1 MQMSRE
7 ISRRSFNYLLA
18 AGAALGT
25 VPWSENLLEPTAL
38 VAGNVEGK
46 VIFPFGTH
54 VYREP
59 HLPLEQFRH
68 DFPILKRLGF
78 TMVKIQE
85 VWAYDER
92 REGEIDLSNVTQV
105 VSDARQ
111 NGLRVYF
118 GVTMENAPA
127 WLWKKW
133 PDATMVYETGQPHN
147 DPVQYVVPAD
157 GKPGPCWHHPGA
169 RQAAVRFIE
178 GVGREVGKFDNV
190 EAWNVWQETGYWP
203 MRPGYPLGVCYCAY
217 TLSEFRR
224 WLRSRYKS
232 LKGLNEAWKC
242 GYGDWEEVQPPRFH
256 PQVPPIIDF
265 RYFMNDV
272 HLSNVL
278 KWKGDAFRRS
288 DPLHRPILA
297 HVAGPTLGGA
307 REWQFAKEL
316 DVLGSSC
323 YPGWTALEK
332 WDADSPAPGKPI
344 SQYVGTSHELWEG
357 VLMKFDYIRSATPH
371 GECWTA
377 ELQSGPIIEGLNR
390 HQRIPDRADI
400 RRWVLGC
407 LAGGVRGICFW
418 NHRPEIFWQEG
429 YGFGLL
435 DWGSDSSP
443 RAEEAGRL
451 SKAINENIELFTHG
465 QHPDPEVGLVMN
477 EDLLN
482 FTEADPSSARKHY
495 VYTIRG
501 IYKSLWTEGF
511 SVRFIEAG
519 AIPSTPEKTKFLI
532 LPFPVALSGRVI
544 TALKNYVR
552 NGGTVL
558 AEACPGRFTN
568 YGMGAKR
575 GYMAPG
581 AQDLFGVRQKRVAMI
596 REPENGA
603 KWVGTATSWGDTVEF
618 HHLVGR
624 GECAQLRVFPAY
636 YLQTFAPSTAT
647 PVLTYDDDYAGCVN
661 TYGKGRACLIG
672 TLLGHGEIAYND
684 PHNRQFLAALLTQ
697 AGIKPDQVGKLNR
710 RRRVY
715 QNKTAWFLIN
725 PTDSAVEE
733 TIPITGHKTVH
744 DLLGE
749 PLPGTS
755 EGVQVTVEPVGIRCL
770 IFES

>member
-1 MQMSRE
+1 MSRE
-7 ISRRSFNYLLA
+7 ISRRAFNYMLT
-18 AGAALGT
+18 AGAALGMKSW
-25 VPWSENLLEPTAL
+25 PDGLLGSPAL
-38 VAGNVEGK
+38 AAGDAKGK

-85 VWAYDER
+85 VWSHDER
-92 REGEIDLSNVTQV
+92 REGEIDLSNVIRV

-118 GVTMENAPA
+118 GVTMEDAPG
-127 WLWKKW
+127 WLWERW
-133 PDATMVYETGQPHN
+133 PEANQVYETELPNN
-147 DPVQYVVPAD
+147 DPTQYVVPAD

-169 RQAAVRFIE
+169 RRAAIRFIE
-178 GVGREVGKFDNV
+178 AVGREIGKFDNV
-190 EAWNVWQETGYWP
+190 EIWNVWQEIGYWP
-203 MRPGYPLGVCYCAY
+203 LRPGYPGGVCYCIN

-224 WLRSRYKS
+224 WLRTRYKS
-232 LKGLNEAWKC
+232 LSDLNATWKS

-256 PQVPPIIDF
+256 PQVPPIVDF
-265 RYFMNDV
+265 RYFMDDI

-297 HVAGPTLGGA
+297 HVASPTIGGT
-307 REWQFAKEL
+307 REWQFAKVL

-323 YPGWTALEK
+323 YPGWTAFEE

-344 SQYVGTSHELWEG
+344 SKHIGTSHELWEG
-357 VLMKFDYIRSATPH
+357 VLMKYDYIRSATPH

-400 RRWVLGC
+400 RRWVLGS

-418 NHRPEIFWQEG
+418 NHRPEILWQEG

-443 RAEEAGRL
+443 RADEAGRL
-451 SKAINENIELFTHG
+451 SNAINEHVDLFTRG
-465 QHPDPEVGLVMN
+465 QYPEPEVGLMMN
-477 EDLLN
+477 EDLLH
-482 FTEADPSSARKHY
+482 FTQADPSIAGKHY

-501 IYKSLWTEGF
+501 IYKSLWSEGF
-511 SVRFIEAG
+511 SARFVDASTM
-519 AIPSTPEKTKFLI
+519 PSSPEITKFLI
-532 LPFPVALSGRVI
+532 LPFPIALSRGVI
-544 TALKNYVR
+544 TALQTYVH
-552 NGGTVL
+552 NGGTLV
-558 AEACPGRFTN
+558 AEACPGRFTK
-568 YGMGAKR
+568 YGMGAIHE
-575 GYMAPG
+575 YMATG
-581 AQDLFGVRQKRVAMI
+581 MLDLFGIRQKRVALI

-603 KWVGTATSWGDTVEF
+603 KWVGTATTWGDTVEF
-618 HHLVGR
+618 HNLVGR
-624 GECAQLRVFPAY
+624 EEFAQLSVFPAY
-636 YLQTFAPSTAT
+636 YLQTFVPSTAT
-647 PVLTYDDDYAGCVN
+647 SILTYKDDCAGCVN
-661 TYGKGRACLIG
+661 TYGKGRAYLIG

-684 PHNRQFLAALLTQ
+684 PQNRRFLAGLLSR
-697 AGIKPDQVGKLNR
+697 AGVNPDRIGKLNR
-710 RRRVY
+710 RRREY
-715 QNKTAWFLIN
+715 QGKTAWFLIN
-725 PTDSAVEE
+725 PTNSAVKE
-733 TIPITGHKTVH
+733 TLPTAGHKSVR

-749 PLPGTS
+749 ELPRTAD
-755 EGVQVTVEPVGIRCL
+755 GVQVTVEPVGIRCL
-770 IFES
+770 ILES